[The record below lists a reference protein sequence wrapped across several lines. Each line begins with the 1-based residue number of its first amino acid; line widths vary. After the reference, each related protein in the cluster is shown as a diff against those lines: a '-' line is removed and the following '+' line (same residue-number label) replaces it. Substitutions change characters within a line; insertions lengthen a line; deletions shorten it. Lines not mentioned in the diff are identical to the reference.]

1 MPIHWDDF
9 TRPLDRPLQPMPY
22 LMDDFE
28 RGMQRLL
35 ELAEADGVLVRFR
48 PLFEAFDL
56 AGDRRN

>member
-1 MPIHWDDF
+1 
-9 TRPLDRPLQPMPY
+9 
-22 LMDDFE
+22 MDDFE

-35 ELAEADGVLVRFR
+35 ELAEADGVLVRFM